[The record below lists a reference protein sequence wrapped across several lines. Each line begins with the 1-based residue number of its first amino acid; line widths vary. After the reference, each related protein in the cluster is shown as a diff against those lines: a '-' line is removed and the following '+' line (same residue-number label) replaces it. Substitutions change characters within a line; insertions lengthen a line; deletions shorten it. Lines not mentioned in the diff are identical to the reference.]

1 MDNNAETMT
10 VSRVL
15 RKGRSSLFRLV
26 LMAGLLTLA
35 ASCSDGSVYSSRF
48 ETIVP
53 SGWVK
58 DKPLEFDLPDSLPAS
73 SFDIELD
80 VRHNNNYAYRN
91 LWVTVDYVA
100 HRQVVASDTVNLE
113 LADKYGNW
121 YGSGLGQL
129 FQYGMTI
136 RRNVPVGQYEK
147 VILWHTMRC
156 DTVEHISDVGVILTS
171 GAKNK

>member
-15 RKGRSSLFRLV
+15 RKGRSSLFQLV

-48 ETIVP
+48 ETIAP

-58 DKPLEFDLPDSLPAS
+58 DKPLEFDLPDSLPATT
-73 SFDIELD
+73 FDIVLD

-91 LWVTVDYVA
+91 LWVTVDYVS
-100 HRQVVASDTVNLE
+100 HRQVVASDTVNVE

>member
-15 RKGRSSLFRLV
+15 RKGRSSLFRLL

-58 DKPLEFDLPDSLPAS
+58 DKPLEFDLPDSLPATT
-73 SFDIELD
+73 FDIVLD

-91 LWVTVDYVA
+91 LWVTVDYVS
-100 HRQVVASDTVNLE
+100 HRQVVASDTVNVE

-129 FQYGMTI
+129 FQYGRTI

-156 DTVEHISDVGVILTS
+156 DTVEHISDVGIVLMS
-171 GAKNK
+171 GTDNK

>member
-1 MDNNAETMT
+1 MDNNAKTTT

-15 RKGRSSLFRLV
+15 RKGKNNLFRL
-26 LMAGLLTLA
+26 LLAAGLLVVA
-35 ASCSDGSVYSSRF
+35 AACSDGSVYSSRF
-48 ETIVP
+48 EAIAP
-53 SGWVK
+53 CGWVK
-58 DKPLEFDLPDSLPAS
+58 DRPLVFDLPDSLPAS

-136 RRNVPVGQYEK
+136 RRNVLVGQYEK